1 MSRLYHEI
9 KAKKERERNENLN
22 DEKNSDSKNTPY
34 ILDFYKKKLDDKN
47 YELMRL
53 KHRFTKLQ
61 SELARPSK
69 EKHYSQSNVS
79 KETTASTNNLHLRS
93 KSHRIVLRLIFII
106 KYKAMIKNKRK
117 LMLIVIVEI
126 CKIVQGI
133 NF

>member
-93 KSHRIVLRLIFII
+93 KSHRIVLGFF
-106 KYKAMIKNKRK
+106 YN
-117 LMLIVIVEI
+117 
-126 CKIVQGI
+126 
-133 NF
+133 